1 MQRRRP
7 PSLLRASTFSTL
19 SSSVWRA
26 LSKPVGG
33 ADRGSIKAETN
44 LTCLAIA
51 TREAQDAAACSGSS
65 CDCDNVVLGVGDP
78 RTSGPLLSG
87 GADGLP
93 TASQLV
99 SARLGIDAAL
109 SLRHLYLWIFLLSSG
124 LLRLSGSLSIS
135 ASVNSYRTA
144 GPSPAISASWVV
156 VVIKVSSLPL
166 SESFRCRPE
175 RKSLPTLIRLAVV
188 LVPLLVAALF
198 WAFYR
203 YQVSSA
209 AKGVTAAQSS
219 ASPSKSQQTAP
230 IDERLSNAE
239 RAIMFSI
246 APLTV
251 AARGDDADRSR
262 SGRELPPAHCV
273 ASR

>member
-1 MQRRRP
+1 MDLPTIQRLTP
-7 PSLLRASTFSTL
+7 PIRESIHIGECQLIPYSGSI
-19 SSSVWRA
+19 
-26 LSKPVGG
+26 
-33 ADRGSIKAETN
+33 ADRI
-44 LTCLAIA
+44 C
-51 TREAQDAAACSGSS
+51 
-65 CDCDNVVLGVGDP
+65 VLGGGGD
-78 RTSGPLLSG
+78 
-87 GADGLP
+87 
-93 TASQLV
+93 
-99 SARLGIDAAL
+99 
-109 SLRHLYLWIFLLSSG
+109 
-124 LLRLSGSLSIS
+124 
-135 ASVNSYRTA
+135 
-144 GPSPAISASWVV
+144 
-156 VVIKVSSLPL
+156 
-166 SESFRCRPE
+166 
-175 RKSLPTLIRLAVV
+175 KSLVATAFGELPMQTGAKSLTTLIRLAVV

-273 ASR
+273 ASRCCA

>member
-1 MQRRRP
+1 MQRLALALAVTAITLCWG
-7 PSLLRASTFSTL
+7 SVTRAQ
-19 SSSVWRA
+19 VA
-26 LSKPVGG
+26 
-33 ADRGSIKAETN
+33 
-44 LTCLAIA
+44 
-51 TREAQDAAACSGSS
+51 
-65 CDCDNVVLGVGDP
+65 
-78 RTSGPLLSG
+78 LLSG

-93 TASQLV
+93 TTSQLV

-135 ASVNSYRTA
+135 PSVNSYRTA
-144 GPSPAISASWVV
+144 GPSPAVSASRVV
-156 VVIKVSSLPL
+156 VVMKVSSLPL
-166 SESFRCRPE
+166 SESFRCRLE
-175 RKSLPTLIRLAVV
+175 RKSLPTLMLLAVV

-251 AARGDDADRSR
+251 AVRDGDDAGRPR
-262 SGRELPPAHCV
+262 SGRELPPAHCG
-273 ASR
+273 AARDCA